1 VKFTLLE
8 NALWIAGFIGNLCLL
23 AILLGKSRAKN
34 FPIFTTF
41 VIYQILETVALF
53 SIHRAGTPHAYFLA
67 YWGSAF
73 GGYVFQL
80 ALIYE
85 IARDVLRPTGI
96 WIRKAQN
103 SFLIWSGVGLLAA
116 TVFSLSLK
124 FPGKSLTD
132 FWLIRSSILTS
143 LLTCE
148 VFLAMSVSANRLGMQ
163 WKSHIMALGEG
174 LTIWA
179 VAALLGD
186 LGHFITGWHP
196 DARGF
201 IDAQSFA
208 YVGTVV
214 FWAISFAQPE
224 RKREPLSV
232 EMEAR
237 LHALHERIQIDHRI
251 LTSSHRPTPK

>member
-8 NALWIAGFIGNLCLL
+8 NALWIAGFVGNLCLA

-34 FPIFTTF
+34 FPVFTSF
-41 VIYQILETVALF
+41 VIYQIIETIALF
-53 SIHRAGTPHAYFLA
+53 TIHRTGNRHTYFLA
-67 YWGSAF
+67 YWGSAI
-73 GGYVFQL
+73 GGYFFQI

-85 IARDVLRPTGI
+85 IARDVLRPTGR
-96 WIRKAQN
+96 WMRKARN
-103 SFLIWSGVGLLAA
+103 SFLIWSGIGLLAA
-116 TVFSLSLK
+116 TLFSLLLT
-124 FPGKSLTD
+124 FPGKSTTD
-132 FWLIRSSILTS
+132 LWLIRSSILTS

-163 WKSHIMALGEG
+163 WRSHIMALGEG
-174 LTIWA
+174 LTLWA
-179 VAALLGD
+179 VVALLGD

-201 IDAQSFA
+201 VDAQSFA
-208 YVGTVV
+208 YVATVV
-214 FWAISFAQPE
+214 FWAVSFAQPE

-237 LHALHERIQIDHRI
+237 LHALHDRIQIDHRI
-251 LTSSHRPTPK
+251 LTSSHRPAPK